1 MGDTGAVAAQ
11 RRACWFLRVMHANIV
26 ITMAG
31 RGKRFAEAGYK
42 APKYEI
48 LAHGRSLFDWSMAS
62 LANFFSSE
70 SRVVFVCLRRNG
82 AGDFLRS
89 SLRRLPIRD
98 ARILQLDEVTDG
110 QATSAYQSKDL
121 WRPDAPLLI
130 YNIDT
135 YIDPNRLAP
144 RLIRRGSDG
153 WLPCAR
159 LSGSHWSF
167 VALAEDGWAVDVAEK
182 VRISDYASLGLYW
195 FARAG
200 DFLAAYEHMAGEAH
214 GRAKGER
221 YVAPLYKHV
230 LRSGGKVSISVL
242 PASAVGALGTPRELD
257 SFVQAD
263 LAAGVRGWDGHA

>member
-1 MGDTGAVAAQ
+1 
-11 RRACWFLRVMHANIV
+11 MHTNVV

-31 RGKRFAEAGYK
+31 RGRRFAEAGYN

-48 LAHGRSLFDWSMAS
+48 LAQGRSLFNWSMAS
-62 LANFFSSE
+62 LANFLSRG
-70 SRVVFVCLRRNG
+70 SRVVFVALRGNG
-82 AGDFLRS
+82 TRDFLHAN
-89 SLRRLPIRD
+89 LRGLPISD
-98 ARILQLDEVTDG
+98 VRILELEAVTDG

-121 WRPDAPLLI
+121 WRLDAPLLI

-135 YIDPNRLAP
+135 YIDPHRLAP

-200 DFLAAYEHMAGEAH
+200 DFVAAYEHMAGADRSGTE
-214 GRAKGER
+214 GER
-221 YVAPLYKHV
+221 YVAPLYKRI
-230 LRSGGKVSISVL
+230 LQSGGKVSISVL
-242 PASAVGALGTPRELD
+242 PASAVGVLGTPKELD
-257 SFVQAD
+257 SFNRGG
-263 LAAGVRGWDGHA
+263 LAVERLV